1 MRCGAVADQSP
12 VTLRLNKICARG
24 VFSPHNRDFAMDQR
38 TRTVELHQDLPP
50 LMALR
55 AFEAV
60 ARHLSFIKAADEL
73 SVTQS
78 AISHQVQ
85 KLEQFLNQRLF
96 IRRTRAIDLTPAGET
111 YYRQIQPA
119 LESIAIATH
128 ELRGNERQETTLR
141 IGLLA
146 SFATLWLAPRLADFN
161 ARYPHIHVELLPS
174 VQLADVGGGEV
185 DLAIRYGKGGWP
197 KVQARCF
204 MVEKLTPVC
213 SPTFKTRGVETG
225 PLLMAKSHQPFEWI
239 DWSARNGIDLTHLPS
254 VMLHDYNIVVEAAVA
269 GQGIAMGRHH
279 LIERRL
285 KEGALVEAFAAPPFI
300 SDIGYWLVTPDRP
313 LSHAAH
319 CFGEWLDEMAAPNL
333 TPT

>member
-1 MRCGAVADQSP
+1 M
-12 VTLRLNKICARG
+12 
-24 VFSPHNRDFAMDQR
+24 
-38 TRTVELHQDLPP
+38 ELHQDLPP

-96 IRRTRAIDLTPAGET
+96 IRRTRAIDLTPAGAA

-119 LESIAIATH
+119 LASIALATR
-128 ELRGNERQETTLR
+128 ELRGNEHQESTLR

-146 SFATLWLAPRLADFN
+146 SFATLWLAPRLASFN
-161 ARYPHIHVELLPS
+161 ARHPHIHVELLPS
-174 VQLADVGGGEV
+174 VQLADVSGGEV

-197 KVQARCF
+197 KVQARRF
-204 MVEKLTPVC
+204 MVETLNPVC
-213 SPTFKTRGVETG
+213 SPAFKAKGTDQG

-239 DWSARNGIDLTHLPS
+239 DWSAHNAIDLSHCPS

-285 KEGALVEAFAAPPFI
+285 KDGSLVEAFSTPPFI
-300 SDIGYWLVTPDRP
+300 SDIGYWLVTPERP
-313 LSHAAH
+313 PSHAAQ
-319 CFGEWLDEMAAPNL
+319 CFSEWLNEMANIAHKSHGD
-333 TPT
+333 